1 MIVQLRMEFAA
12 SSPCKDRAD
21 RPILRAGL
29 MSGVALFILASA
41 LDARAQQTPAAPEP
55 SATQPAQA
63 EQQPSGERAPA
74 APQSPAPAQGT
85 GNQRSDTP
93 LPAVQVEAPRPR
105 SARQVASPGRQ
116 AGRAPR
122 VTAAPQPAPA
132 TSTNTTSGRAAEIVG
147 PLGGQYPKP
156 ESLHQATQSITVVDR
171 KEIELTDPTSTLDIL
186 AGVPGVSIARSGGIG
201 GQIYLRGFSS
211 NNMRSPLYIDGDR
224 LHGRNTLQ
232 YQYFAPEEIERVEVI
247 RGPASVLYGSD
258 ALTGLVNMIMRHPQI
273 EMTGPVRPTG
283 GGVSVGYGTAARSF
297 STYNWAQAGGAGFG
311 ILGGIGYRSGGDYN
325 TPLGPA
331 VNSDYRSVGGNLNIA
346 YAPVAD
352 QRFELTLRS
361 YRETDGRAGGVG
373 GAPGYPFLNVR
384 QSPNDL
390 QMGRLSY
397 SGDFFDGPLKHV
409 EASVYANY
417 FDTHLLTVNTS
428 MPQRIVRQDSHV
440 IGPLVLGGKA
450 FGTFG
455 WEGLP
460 WGALNT
466 TVGIDGWTEAR
477 PGATLTTQTQTLNG
491 AGNVVS
497 TVNTPQAQT
506 VPDSGQSNVGAFVL
520 NEWTPVQRLTL
531 SAGGRYDWFNTNT
544 ELSPLPSPVL
554 LPAYQKASSVDRT
567 APTGSFGLVYR
578 LLPTLD
584 LLANVSTAFRQPTNA
599 ELFNSTA
606 TQIPN
611 PNLLPETGL
620 TYEGGFRVNVSNAT
634 LKVTVFDSFYKNLI
648 LAVPV
653 VFNNSSLF
661 TQNQNVGDAEIQGVE
676 LEERWQV
683 TPSFNIFGNL
693 TALRG
698 TNTTTNLPLPY
709 ISPLHGRSGVQYA
722 PPGSGYSVM
731 AIVDW
736 ASAKTRIDPKQEYQT
751 AGYAVPSLYATLQLG
766 TLISPV
772 LGDTRLTLGL
782 ENIFDKAY
790 IDAATFAN
798 VSFPPS
804 KYNPLINPGRNFNV
818 KMTHTF

>member
-1 MIVQLRMEFAA
+1 M
-12 SSPCKDRAD
+12 
-21 RPILRAGL
+21 
-29 MSGVALFILASA
+29 
-41 LDARAQQTPAAPEP
+41 
-55 SATQPAQA
+55 
-63 EQQPSGERAPA
+63 
-74 APQSPAPAQGT
+74 
-85 GNQRSDTP
+85 
-93 LPAVQVEAPRPR
+93 
-105 SARQVASPGRQ
+105 
-116 AGRAPR
+116 
-122 VTAAPQPAPA
+122 
-132 TSTNTTSGRAAEIVG
+132 
-147 PLGGQYPKP
+147 
-156 ESLHQATQSITVVDR
+156 DR

-297 STYNWAQAGGAGFG
+297 STYNWAEAGGAGFG

-331 VNSDYRSVGGNLNIA
+331 VNSDYRSVGGNLNLA

-390 QMGRLSY
+390 QMGRLAY

-455 WEGLP
+455 WDGLP

-477 PGATLTTQTQTLNG
+477 PGATLTTQTQVLNG

-531 SAGGRYDWFNTNT
+531 SAGARYDWFNTNT
-544 ELSPLPSPVL
+544 ELAPLPSPVL

-567 APTGSFGLVYR
+567 APTGSFGVVYR
-578 LLPTLD
+578 LLPMLD
-584 LLANVSTAFRQPTNA
+584 LLASVQTAFRQPTNA

-606 TQIPN
+606 TQNSQSEPLAGDRPDLRRRLSRQREQRDLEGDGIRQ
-611 PNLLPETGL
+611 LLQGSWRCRWCSTTRRCSPRTR
-620 TYEGGFRVNVSNAT
+620 TSATPRFRA
-634 LKVTVFDSFYKNLI
+634 
-648 LAVPV
+648 
-653 VFNNSSLF
+653 SSSRS
-661 TQNQNVGDAEIQGVE
+661 VG
-676 LEERWQV
+676 R
-683 TPSFNIFGNL
+683 
-693 TALRG
+693 
-698 TNTTTNLPLPY
+698 
-709 ISPLHGRSGVQYA
+709 
-722 PPGSGYSVM
+722 
-731 AIVDW
+731 
-736 ASAKTRIDPKQEYQT
+736 
-751 AGYAVPSLYATLQLG
+751 
-766 TLISPV
+766 
-772 LGDTRLTLGL
+772 
-782 ENIFDKAY
+782 
-790 IDAATFAN
+790 
-798 VSFPPS
+798 
-804 KYNPLINPGRNFNV
+804 
-818 KMTHTF
+818 

>member
-1 MIVQLRMEFAA
+1 M
-12 SSPCKDRAD
+12 
-21 RPILRAGL
+21 
-29 MSGVALFILASA
+29 
-41 LDARAQQTPAAPEP
+41 
-55 SATQPAQA
+55 
-63 EQQPSGERAPA
+63 
-74 APQSPAPAQGT
+74 
-85 GNQRSDTP
+85 
-93 LPAVQVEAPRPR
+93 
-105 SARQVASPGRQ
+105 
-116 AGRAPR
+116 
-122 VTAAPQPAPA
+122 
-132 TSTNTTSGRAAEIVG
+132 
-147 PLGGQYPKP
+147 
-156 ESLHQATQSITVVDR
+156 
-171 KEIELTDPTSTLDIL
+171 
-186 AGVPGVSIARSGGIG
+186 
-201 GQIYLRGFSS
+201 
-211 NNMRSPLYIDGDR
+211 
-224 LHGRNTLQ
+224 
-232 YQYFAPEEIERVEVI
+232 
-247 RGPASVLYGSD
+247 LYGSD

-331 VNSDYRSVGGNLNIA
+331 VNSDYRSVGGNLNLA

-390 QMGRLSY
+390 QMGRLAY
-397 SGDFFDGPLKHV
+397 AGDFFDGPLKHV

-455 WEGLP
+455 WDGLP

-477 PGATLTTQTQTLNG
+477 PGATLTTQTQILNG

-544 ELSPLPSPVL
+544 ELAPLPSPVL

-567 APTGSFGLVYR
+567 APTGSFGVVYR
-578 LLPTLD
+578 LLPMLD
-584 LLANVSTAFRQPTNA
+584 LLASVQTAFRQPTNA

-653 VFNNSSLF
+653 VFNNSPLHPEPERRRRRDSGRRARGALA
-661 TQNQNVGDAEIQGVE
+661 GDAVVQHLRQCDSSPRHQYHHQPAAAVHLAAARTQRRPVRAPRLRLFGDGDRGLGFRQDQDRFQAGVSDRRLCGPE
-676 LEERWQV
+676 PVR
-683 TPSFNIFGNL
+683 NAAAGNADL
-693 TALRG
+693 ACPR
-698 TNTTTNLPLPY
+698 
-709 ISPLHGRSGVQYA
+709 
-722 PPGSGYSVM
+722 
-731 AIVDW
+731 
-736 ASAKTRIDPKQEYQT
+736 
-751 AGYAVPSLYATLQLG
+751 
-766 TLISPV
+766 
-772 LGDTRLTLGL
+772 
-782 ENIFDKAY
+782 
-790 IDAATFAN
+790 
-798 VSFPPS
+798 
-804 KYNPLINPGRNFNV
+804 
-818 KMTHTF
+818 

>member
-1 MIVQLRMEFAA
+1 M
-12 SSPCKDRAD
+12 
-21 RPILRAGL
+21 
-29 MSGVALFILASA
+29 
-41 LDARAQQTPAAPEP
+41 
-55 SATQPAQA
+55 
-63 EQQPSGERAPA
+63 
-74 APQSPAPAQGT
+74 
-85 GNQRSDTP
+85 
-93 LPAVQVEAPRPR
+93 
-105 SARQVASPGRQ
+105 
-116 AGRAPR
+116 
-122 VTAAPQPAPA
+122 
-132 TSTNTTSGRAAEIVG
+132 
-147 PLGGQYPKP
+147 
-156 ESLHQATQSITVVDR
+156 
-171 KEIELTDPTSTLDIL
+171 
-186 AGVPGVSIARSGGIG
+186 
-201 GQIYLRGFSS
+201 
-211 NNMRSPLYIDGDR
+211 
-224 LHGRNTLQ
+224 
-232 YQYFAPEEIERVEVI
+232 
-247 RGPASVLYGSD
+247 
-258 ALTGLVNMIMRHPQI
+258 
-273 EMTGPVRPTG
+273 
-283 GGVSVGYGTAARSF
+283 
-297 STYNWAQAGGAGFG
+297 
-311 ILGGIGYRSGGDYN
+311 
-325 TPLGPA
+325 
-331 VNSDYRSVGGNLNIA
+331 GGNLNLA

-455 WEGLP
+455 WDGLP

-491 AGNVVS
+491 AGKVVS

-544 ELSPLPSPVL
+544 ELAPLPSPVL

-567 APTGSFGLVYR
+567 APTGSFGAGLSSPADAR
-578 LLPTLD
+578 SARECSEPRFANRPTRSC
-584 LLANVSTAFRQPTNA
+584 STRRQPRFPIRT
-599 ELFNSTA
+599 S
-606 TQIPN
+606 
-611 PNLLPETGL
+611 LPETGL

-653 VFNNSSLF
+653 VFNNSPLF

-683 TPSFNIFGNL
+683 TPSFNIFGNCDGSPRHQYHHQPAAAVHL
-693 TALRG
+693 AAARTQRCPVRAPRLRLFG
-698 TNTTTNLPLPY
+698 DGDRGL
-709 ISPLHGRSGVQYA
+709 GVRQDQDRSQAGVSDRRLCGPEPVRNA
-722 PPGSGYSVM
+722 
-731 AIVDW
+731 A
-736 ASAKTRIDPKQEYQT
+736 
-751 AGYAVPSLYATLQLG
+751 AGNADLACP
-766 TLISPV
+766 
-772 LGDTRLTLGL
+772 R
-782 ENIFDKAY
+782 
-790 IDAATFAN
+790 
-798 VSFPPS
+798 
-804 KYNPLINPGRNFNV
+804 
-818 KMTHTF
+818 

>member
-455 WEGLP
+455 WEACR
-460 WGALNT
+460 GA
-466 TVGIDGWTEAR
+466 
-477 PGATLTTQTQTLNG
+477 P
-491 AGNVVS
+491 
-497 TVNTPQAQT
+497 
-506 VPDSGQSNVGAFVL
+506 
-520 NEWTPVQRLTL
+520 
-531 SAGGRYDWFNTNT
+531 
-544 ELSPLPSPVL
+544 
-554 LPAYQKASSVDRT
+554 
-567 APTGSFGLVYR
+567 
-578 LLPTLD
+578 
-584 LLANVSTAFRQPTNA
+584 
-599 ELFNSTA
+599 
-606 TQIPN
+606 
-611 PNLLPETGL
+611 
-620 TYEGGFRVNVSNAT
+620 
-634 LKVTVFDSFYKNLI
+634 
-648 LAVPV
+648 
-653 VFNNSSLF
+653 
-661 TQNQNVGDAEIQGVE
+661 
-676 LEERWQV
+676 
-683 TPSFNIFGNL
+683 
-693 TALRG
+693 
-698 TNTTTNLPLPY
+698 
-709 ISPLHGRSGVQYA
+709 
-722 PPGSGYSVM
+722 
-731 AIVDW
+731 
-736 ASAKTRIDPKQEYQT
+736 
-751 AGYAVPSLYATLQLG
+751 
-766 TLISPV
+766 
-772 LGDTRLTLGL
+772 
-782 ENIFDKAY
+782 
-790 IDAATFAN
+790 
-798 VSFPPS
+798 
-804 KYNPLINPGRNFNV
+804 
-818 KMTHTF
+818 